1 MATFAVK
8 DGNTTDIDPELL
20 TVNLLGP
27 EPDPDDL
34 VITPQNVNIPA
45 SEHPEETSGSDT
57 RDDDESIDKI
67 ISAQDKVTEVPGDEE
82 QEIKAIEDMLRSKK
96 STRIKKQKTDS
107 KKKKKIDPVV
117 IVSAVVAAALIFV
130 FAAYF
135 GGLFDGK
142 SSLKMTLKE
151 FSASYAK
158 TDAYKAIA
166 SYGFAFPEVT
176 LDTETTPSDAAASST
191 PEDVRSFTAYIDNTV
206 NYQMAITGTVNKSDE
221 NIKAIQVVMLLANS
235 SAFNEVLVIFA
246 PYVQVLYPD
255 MTTEDAVVFL
265 SDLYTSQDP
274 VTTKGDYAL
283 SLETNSVS
291 GYFYINLNIMSA
303 KDAGTYASDAAAAQ
317 AAAETTASAA
327 QTTAETA
334 SEPAQTTVAP

>member
-27 EPDPDDL
+27 EPDLDDL
-34 VITPQNVNIPA
+34 VITPHNVKMTA
-45 SEHPEETSGSDT
+45 SDPMDDTSGTETSV
-57 RDDDESIDKI
+57 DDESIDKI
-67 ISAQDKVTEVPGDEE
+67 INAQNKVSDVNVDEE
-82 QEIKAIEDMLRSKK
+82 QEIKDIEDMLRSKK
-96 STRIKKQKTDS
+96 SARIKKKKTDS
-107 KKKKKIDPVV
+107 KKKKRIDPVV

-135 GGLFDGK
+135 GGLFDGR
-142 SSLKMTLKE
+142 SSLKMTLDE
-151 FSASYAK
+151 FSADYVK

-166 SYGFAFPEVT
+166 SYGFAFPAVT
-176 LDTETTPSDAAASST
+176 LDEETTASDTAASFT

-206 NYQMAITGTVNKSDE
+206 NYQMAITGTVNKSDG
-221 NIKAIQVVMLLANS
+221 NIKAMQVIMLLANS

-246 PYVQVLYPD
+246 PYIQVLYPD
-255 MTTEDAVVFL
+255 MSTEDAVIYL
-265 SDLYTSQDP
+265 SDLYTSTDP

-291 GYFYINLNIMSA
+291 GYFYINLNLMSA
-303 KDAGTYASDAAAAQ
+303 KDAATYASDAAAA
-317 AAAETTASAA
+317 ETTASA
-327 QTTAETA
+327 
-334 SEPAQTTVAP
+334 S

>member
-1 MATFAVK
+1 MATFAVR

-34 VITPQNVNIPA
+34 VITPQNVKMPA
-45 SEHPEETSGSDT
+45 SEQMEDTSGTDT
-57 RDDDESIDKI
+57 IVDDESINKI
-67 ISAQDKVTEVPGDEE
+67 IDAQDKVSEVNGDEE

-107 KKKKKIDPVV
+107 KKKKIDPVV

-135 GGLFDGK
+135 GGLFNGK
-142 SSLKMTLKE
+142 SSLKMTLND
-151 FSASYAK
+151 FSADYVK

-176 LDTETTPSDAAASST
+176 LDEETTASDAVASST
-191 PEDVRSFTAYIDNTV
+191 PADVRSFTAYIDNTV
-206 NYQMAITGTVNKSDE
+206 NYQMAIMGTVNKSDE
-221 NIKAIQVVMLLANS
+221 NIKAMQVVMLLSNS
-235 SAFNEVLVIFA
+235 SAFDQVLIIFA

-255 MTTEDAVVFL
+255 MTTEEAIVYL
-265 SDLYTSQDP
+265 SALYTSQDP
-274 VTTKGDYAL
+274 VTVKGNYAL

-291 GYFYINLNIMSA
+291 GYFYINLNLMSA
-303 KDAGTYASDAAAAQ
+303 KDAKTFASDAAAAQ
-317 AAAETTASAA
+317 TEAATTASAA
-327 QTTAETA
+327 QATAAATSA
-334 SEPAQTTVAP
+334 PAQTTVAS